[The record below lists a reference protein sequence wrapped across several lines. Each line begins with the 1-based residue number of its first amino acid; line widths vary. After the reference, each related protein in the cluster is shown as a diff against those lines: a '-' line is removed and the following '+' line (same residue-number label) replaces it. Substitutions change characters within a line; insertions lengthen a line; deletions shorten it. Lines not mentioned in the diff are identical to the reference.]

1 MQGSRGVRLA
11 AQRYG
16 GTGSSARRYDQEA
29 AGFFAEL
36 GDPADDL
43 ILMPDM
49 RVRRPWRFGLALA
62 AALAFLFVWTYPT
75 GLILLNWLSGGY
87 R

>member
-1 MQGSRGVRLA
+1 
-11 AQRYG
+11 
-16 GTGSSARRYDQEA
+16 
-29 AGFFAEL
+29 
-36 GDPADDL
+36 
-43 ILMPDM
+43 MPDM